1 MLIESAVELL
11 SYSSSYHLIDTNVT
25 RTSDEIQKVSRIKKG
40 EADSSPFQRVDKPS
54 QIRTVRRCSRIYP
67 PMLVLSKFQGFSI
80 TLKG

>member
-40 EADSSPFQRVDKPS
+40 EGRFLSFTACRKTLANQNCAPVLTNLPSDARPF
-54 QIRTVRRCSRIYP
+54 
-67 PMLVLSKFQGFSI
+67 
-80 TLKG
+80 